1 MALPSGRI
9 VVQAPAFRADRV
21 RLVCHVGAGAAAH
34 RAQRQHTEAELLQA
48 GSHAA
53 YGLIPADSFGTTVR
67 RTVDRRLFL
76 RNVYSYAT
84 DFRTTE
90 RDVAKARRHQQVAF
104 ERRWPGLAPI
114 GFEASWGGL
123 LTLAQNGGMVF
134 GELARGVYGAAFCN
148 GTGVARGAA
157 FGKAVAELAVGRTSR
172 TIEILKSRAVAEPG
186 LSLAHYVARCTH
198 RDRAAVPAGRRGSLR
213 RRRA

>member
-9 VVQAPAFRADRV
+9 VVQPPHSEPTVSGWYATSGPE
-21 RLVCHVGAGAAAH
+21 LPLTAH
-34 RAQRQHTEAELLQA
+34 NGNTEAELLQA

-172 TIEILKSRAVAEPG
+172 TIEILKSRASPNRAYPWPITSLGVRIVTGLRFRQAGAE
-186 LSLAHYVARCTH
+186 V
-198 RDRAAVPAGRRGSLR
+198 
-213 RRRA
+213 